1 MIQRVMKYRPTKQD
15 IQRFIQDTVVPA
27 SREPVV
33 RWMAFLSIFIVAG
46 VGAALVVFIKG
57 LGVTNLTD
65 LVPWGLW
72 ISIDLS
78 AIALA
83 AGAFSVSAIAYLLR
97 KKELQPVAKTAVF
110 VGFIGYSMAMM
121 MLLLDIGRPDRF
133 WHGFVFWNI
142 HSPLWEVTM
151 CVGLYF
157 TVLTME
163 VIPILGHWHPVEHR
177 FPRISAKMVGLHRI
191 TPVLAFIGLCLS
203 TLHQSSLGLTYG
215 KLVAR
220 PIWYRP
226 WPMAITFYVSAIIG
240 GIALVTFISLLS
252 SKLTPQAKV
261 NKRVLEKMAIGVGWA
276 VLFLLALRWWDL
288 MNMPVGYEPAKTE
301 ALHILT
307 RGRLA
312 FNFWWL
318 EIILGMVV
326 PAIILLVPFFRR
338 NERLRMLALALV
350 AIGVVAYRWDTNLV
364 GQLVVY
370 GTVPGSQVPLFT
382 NYTPSLVEILTG
394 AGVIAYGLLAVT
406 FGVRYLNV
414 INHGEV
420 VEAPAEAPVPAA
432 MVPSSSR

>member
-1 MIQRVMKYRPTKQD
+1 MRQHITKE
-15 IQRFIQDTVVPA
+15 RLTHLMHEYVAPA

-33 RWMAFLSIFIVAG
+33 RWMAFLSVFMVVG
-46 VGAALVVFIKG
+46 VGAALMVFIKG
-57 LGVTNLTD
+57 LVITNLTD

-110 VGFIGYSMAMM
+110 VGFVGYSIAMM

-157 TVLTME
+157 SVLMME
-163 VIPILGHWHPVEHR
+163 VLPIIGHWHPVEHN
-177 FPRISAKMVGLHRI
+177 FPRLSARMTGLHRF
-191 TPVLAFIGLCLS
+191 TPVLALIGLCLS

-220 PIWYRP
+220 PIWYGP
-226 WPMAITFYVSAIIG
+226 WSMAIIFYVTAIIG
-240 GIALVTFISLLS
+240 GIALVTFISLFS
-252 SKLTPQAKV
+252 AKLTPKARI
-261 NKRVLEKMAIGVGWA
+261 NKQVLDKMAYGVGWA
-276 VLFLLALRWWDL
+276 ALFLLALRWWDL
-288 MNMPVGYEPAKTE
+288 MGMPAEYVPGKTE
-301 ALHILT
+301 ALYILT

-326 PAIILLVPFFRR
+326 PAIILLIPQFRR
-338 NERLRMLALALV
+338 NEQLRMVALALV
-350 AIGVVAYRWDTNLV
+350 AVGVVAFRWNTNLV
-364 GQLVVY
+364 GQLVVF
-370 GTVPGSQVPLFT
+370 GTVPGSDVPLFT
-382 NYTPSLVEILTG
+382 HYTPSLVEILTG
-394 AGVIAYGLLAVT
+394 TGVIAYGLLAIT
-406 FGVRYLNV
+406 FGVRYLHV
-414 INHGEV
+414 IDHGEG
-420 VEAPAEAPVPAA
+420 VEAPAEASVSAA

>member
-1 MIQRVMKYRPTKQD
+1 MTLWRRYVI
-15 IQRFIQDTVVPA
+15 PA
-27 SREPVV
+27 LEQPVI
-33 RWMAFLSIFIVAG
+33 RWMAFLG
-46 VGAALVVFIKG
+46 VLMAIGLGAALVVFTKG
-57 LGVTNLTD
+57 LVVTNLSD

-97 KKELQPVAKTAVF
+97 RKELQPVAQTAVYVGF
-110 VGFIGYSMAMM
+110 VGYSIAMM

-157 TVLTME
+157 SVLMLE
-163 VIPILGHWHPVEHR
+163 VAPIIGHWQPVEQR
-177 FPRISAKMVGLHRI
+177 FPAISHRLGSLHKL
-191 TPVLAFIGLCLS
+191 TPYLALVGLCLS

-226 WPMAITFYVSAIIG
+226 WPMAISFYVSAIVG
-240 GIALVTFISLLS
+240 GMALVALISFVS
-252 SKLTPQAKV
+252 ARLTPRARV
-261 NKRVLEKMAIGVGWA
+261 NKVTLDKLAYTVGWS
-276 VLFLLALRWWDL
+276 VLFLLVLRWWDL
-288 MNMPVGYEPAKTE
+288 MSMPVDYEPAKSE
-301 ALHILT
+301 ALYILT

-312 FNFWWL
+312 FNFWGL
-318 EIILGMVV
+318 EIFLGMVL
-326 PAIILLVPFFRR
+326 PAVLLLVGSFRR
-338 NERLRMLALALV
+338 NERVRILALALV

-364 GQLVVY
+364 GQLVVF
-370 GTVPGSQVPLFT
+370 GQVPGSDVPLFT
-382 NYTPSLVEILTG
+382 HYTPSLIEILTG
-394 AGVIAYGLLAVT
+394 TGVLAYGLLAIT

-414 INHGEV
+414 IDHGEV
-420 VEAPAEAPVPAA
+420 VEAPAEASVPAA
-432 MVPSSSR
+432 MVPSSYR

>member
-1 MIQRVMKYRPTKQD
+1 MKQRVTHLIHEYA
-15 IQRFIQDTVVPA
+15 VPA

-33 RWMAFLSIFIVAG
+33 RWMAFLSVFMAVG
-46 VGAALVVFIKG
+46 VGAALMVFIKG
-57 LGVTNLTD
+57 LVITNLTD

-97 KKELQPVAKTAVF
+97 KKELQPVARTAVF
-110 VGFIGYSMAMM
+110 VGFVGYSIAMM

-157 TVLTME
+157 SVLMTE
-163 VIPILGHWHPVEHR
+163 VLPIIGHWHPVEQR
-177 FPRISAKMVGLHRI
+177 FPRLSTRMTGLHRF
-191 TPVLAFIGLCLS
+191 TPALALIGLCLS

-220 PIWYRP
+220 PIWYGS
-226 WPMAITFYVSAIIG
+226 WSMAITFYVTAIIG
-240 GIALVTFISLLS
+240 GIALVTFISLFS
-252 SKLTPQAKV
+252 AELTPRARI
-261 NKRVLEKMAIGVGWA
+261 NKQVLDKMAHGVGWA
-276 VLFLLALRWWDL
+276 VLFLLALRWWSL
-288 MNMPVGYEPAKTE
+288 MGMPVDYVPGKTE

-326 PAIILLVPFFRR
+326 PIIILLIPQFRR
-338 NERLRMLALALV
+338 NERLRMAALLLV
-350 AIGVVAYRWDTNLV
+350 AIGVVAYRWNTNLV
-364 GQLVVY
+364 GQLVVF
-370 GTVPGSQVPLFT
+370 GTVPGSDIPIFT
-382 NYTPSLVEILTG
+382 HYTPSLVEILTG
-394 AGVIAYGLLAVT
+394 AGVIAYGLLAIT
-406 FGVRYLNV
+406 FGVRYLHV
-414 INHGEV
+414 IDHGEV
-420 VEAPAEAPVPAA
+420 VEAPAETSVPAA

>member
-1 MIQRVMKYRPTKQD
+1 MKERVTSLVH
-15 IQRFIQDTVVPA
+15 DTVLPA
-27 SREPVV
+27 TKEPVV

-46 VGAALVVFIKG
+46 VCAALVVFIKG

-97 KKELQPVAKTAVF
+97 RKELQPVAKTAVY

-157 TVLTME
+157 SVLMME
-163 VIPILGHWHPVEHR
+163 VIPIIGHWEPVEHR
-177 FPRISAKMVGLHRI
+177 FPRISARMVGLHRI
-191 TPVLAFIGLCLS
+191 TPVLALVGLCLS

-226 WPMAITFYVSAIIG
+226 WPMAINFYVSAIVG
-240 GIALVTFISLLS
+240 GIALVTFISFFS
-252 SKLTPQAKV
+252 ARLTPKAV
-261 NKRVLEKMAIGVGWA
+261 INKRVLDKLAHGVGWA

-288 MNMPVGYEPAKTE
+288 MRMPAEYVPGKTE
-301 ALHILT
+301 ALYILT

-318 EIILGMVV
+318 EIILGMLV
-326 PAIILLVPFFRR
+326 PATILLLPQFRR
-338 NERLRMLALALV
+338 KENLRMIALALIAV
-350 AIGVVAYRWDTNLV
+350 GVVAYRWNTNLV
-364 GQLVVY
+364 GQLVVF
-370 GTVPGSQVPLFT
+370 GTVPGSDVPLFT
-382 NYTPSLVEILTG
+382 HYTPSLVEILTG

-406 FGVRYLNV
+406 IGVRYLNV
-414 INHGEV
+414 IHHGEG
-420 VEAPAEAPVPAA
+420 VEAPAEASVPAA
-432 MVPSSSR
+432 MVPSSR